1 MPEPPPVMRILLPV
15 IFIVGS
21 VSWDHSRVIHIQ
33 WKVGTLWIYTYPK
46 ESEGMTN
53 RSVVKIRKTKKK
65 FAPPPATN
73 PKVETMV
80 REMRDD

>member
-1 MPEPPPVMRILLPV
+1 
-15 IFIVGS
+15 
-21 VSWDHSRVIHIQ
+21 
-33 WKVGTLWIYTYPK
+33 
-46 ESEGMTN
+46 MTN